1 MTESLPTRNDAARP
15 RLRSIISTIL
25 LVLISVMIVR
35 DIFVRRWGAPTPPSS
50 DVTQRIPLRFRGVR
64 ARQRASRC
72 ARAKS
77 PLNRVNPVPE
87 VPMPRRLIST
97 GSPFEKTA
105 GYSRA
110 VIDGDFAF
118 VAGTTGYDYA
128 TMTMPADV
136 TSQSRNCFKTIE
148 AALKEGG
155 FAMADIVRATYY
167 ITDAKDADAQFA
179 VCGEVLGE
187 IRPAAT
193 LLVVAALY
201 KPEMKVEIE
210 VTAKRRT
217 A

>member
-1 MTESLPTRNDAARP
+1 MF
-15 RLRSIISTIL
+15 RLK
-25 LVLISVMIVR
+25 
-35 DIFVRRWGAPTPPSS
+35 GAPDMS
-50 DVTQRIPLRFRGVR
+50 
-64 ARQRASRC
+64 
-72 ARAKS
+72 
-77 PLNRVNPVPE
+77 
-87 VPMPRRLIST
+87 RRLIST
-97 GSPFEKTA
+97 GSPFENTA

-110 VIDGDFAF
+110 VVDGDFAF

-148 AALKEGG
+148 QALKDGG

-167 ITDAKDADAQFA
+167 ITDARNVDAHFA

-193 LLVVAALY
+193 LLVVTALA